1 MFAGSQR
8 LLALVLGLSVPALC
22 WITFATAE
30 QKTGA
35 KPVSITVTGC
45 LHKGNV
51 VDRFSLTG
59 QDGKSYAL
67 RSSSVKL
74 ADHVGHKVTIKGEL
88 KHDQKRDDYD
98 FEGSEVNEE
107 YGKGKISDPLDVV
120 VSSLKMVGT
129 SCQ

>member
-1 MFAGSQR
+1 MFARSQR
-8 LLALVLGLSVPALC
+8 LFALAFGLSVLALC
-22 WITFATAE
+22 WMTFATAE
-30 QKTGA
+30 QKPGA
-35 KPVSITVTGC
+35 KPVTITVTGC

-59 QDGKSYAL
+59 QDHKSYAL
-67 RSSSVKL
+67 RSSAVKL

-107 YGKGKISDPLDVV
+107 YGKGKVSDPLDVL
-120 VSSLKMVGT
+120 VSSLKMIGA
-129 SCQ
+129 SCR

>member
-1 MFAGSQR
+1 MFAGLQR
-8 LLALVLGLSVPALC
+8 LFVLVLGFSV
-22 WITFATAE
+22 FAVCLLAFAKAE
-30 QKTGA
+30 QKPGS
-35 KPVSITVTGC
+35 KPVNVTVTGC
-45 LHKGNV
+45 LRKGNV

-88 KHDQKRDDYD
+88 RHDQKRDDYD

-107 YGKGKISDPLDVV
+107 YGKGKISDPLDVA
-120 VSSLKMVGT
+120 VSSLKMVAA